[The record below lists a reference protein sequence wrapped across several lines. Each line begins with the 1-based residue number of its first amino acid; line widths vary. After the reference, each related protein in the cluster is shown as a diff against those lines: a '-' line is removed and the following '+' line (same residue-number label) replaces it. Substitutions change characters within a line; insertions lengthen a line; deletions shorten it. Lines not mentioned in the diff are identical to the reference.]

1 MKISG
6 RILRALGLALVAMV
20 MASGAALAQ
29 APGKRPNILFIM
41 GDDIGW
47 MQPSIYHQGLMV
59 GETPNIDRIGQEG
72 AKFMTYYAEQSC
84 TAGRTAFFT
93 GMTPLRAGMI
103 PPQLPGSP
111 SFLQPGTPSLAKF
124 LLDLGYTTGEF
135 GKNHLGDHSA
145 ALPTAHGFQ
154 EFWGYLYH
162 LDAMQG
168 VSFPDINSSPTVQA
182 IVPPC
187 KNTPVRGLAEVP
199 GAVDPKTTLCMT
211 PPRPV
216 LACTSSDGTEKNQ
229 TCKDEGPL
237 TLKRSETVDE
247 EISAK
252 VIDFLDRNDP
262 KKTNKPFF
270 VWYNPARM
278 HITTMLSDKYM
289 AMVGTKGGKDWGTNE
304 AAMKQMDDNIGYV
317 LKKLEDM
324 GQLDN
329 TIVVFTTDNGA
340 EVITYPDG
348 GNTPFKGGKL
358 TTWEG
363 GMRAPA
369 VIRWPGHIKPGTVLN
384 DIFASYDWMPTFVE
398 IAGGAKGNDLN
409 KQIMAGKYPGIV
421 KTKLNGVNQL
431 DYLTGKSATSARD
444 TFFYYGGPVPSA
456 VRYKNWKIYFAM
468 ASEANTGGLMGVH
481 TFHWPLVAN
490 IRRDPFEGSVG
501 FEPKTLLGQ
510 GGALGGPV
518 TAYIYDWNIIPIGQA
533 LWLQELESYGPY
545 PALQSPASYSLAQ
558 VLVEVKQQMARAR
571 AKGD

>member
-1 MKISG
+1 MKRFLYS
-6 RILRALGLALVAMV
+6 LTLAVAAAFLLTAP
-20 MASGAALAQ
+20 ASAAPA
-29 APGKRPNILFIM
+29 AGSGKRPNILFIM

-59 GETPNIDRIGQEG
+59 GETPNIDRIGHEG

-111 SFLQPGTPSLAKF
+111 SYLQPGTPSLAKF

-135 GKNHLGDHSA
+135 GKNHLGDHTA

-187 KNTPVRGLAEVP
+187 KNSPVRGLSDPP

-216 LACTSSDGTEKNQ
+216 IACKSSDGTEKNQ
-229 TCKDEGPL
+229 TCSDQGPL

-278 HITTMLSDKYM
+278 HITTMLSPKYM
-289 AMVGTKGGKDWGTNE
+289 DMVGTKGGKDWGTNE
-304 AAMKQMDDNIGYV
+304 AAMKQMDDNIGEV
-317 LKKLEDM
+317 MKKLEAM
-324 GQLDN
+324 GELDN
-329 TIVVFTTDNGA
+329 TIIVFTTDNGA

-369 VIRWPGHIKPGTVLN
+369 LIRWPGKIKPGTVLN
-384 DIFASYDWMPTFVE
+384 EMFASYDWMPTFVE

-481 TFHWPLVAN
+481 TFHWPLVNN

-501 FEPKTLLGQ
+501 FQPSTASRPRRRNRRTDDRIHLRLEHHSRWP
-510 GGALGGPV
+510 GAVAAG
-518 TAYIYDWNIIPIGQA
+518 T
-533 LWLQELESYGPY
+533 
-545 PALQSPASYSLAQ
+545 
-558 VLVEVKQQMARAR
+558 
-571 AKGD
+571 